1 MPGNDWMSLCRVV
14 RMGKRSSVSVFT
26 LIVAAVVSGCG
37 DGRGAPDR
45 EETFAVHGA
54 ECTAKWWLE
63 PMVDD
68 VPRAASDEATRA
80 LTGAKVEAS
89 ELEDWK
95 RTILESQSGDREI
108 TESRLEG
115 FAYVEAVRA
124 DVRSSLAKAG
134 FPDAPTRLIEVYSDV
149 DCS

>member
-1 MPGNDWMSLCRVV
+1 MAAHDFVSFCRVV
-14 RMGKRSSVSVFT
+14 RMGKRSSVSLFT

-37 DGRGAPDR
+37 DARGAPDR
-45 EETFAVHGA
+45 EETFAVQGA
-54 ECTAKWWLE
+54 ECTAKWWLD
-63 PMVDD
+63 PLVND
-68 VPRAASDEATRA
+68 VPAAASVEAARA

-89 ELEDWK
+89 ELEAWK
-95 RTILESQSGDREI
+95 RTIVESKSGDREI

-124 DVRSSLAKAG
+124 DVRLRLAEAG
-134 FPDAPTRLIEVYSDV
+134 FPDAPTRFIEVYSDV